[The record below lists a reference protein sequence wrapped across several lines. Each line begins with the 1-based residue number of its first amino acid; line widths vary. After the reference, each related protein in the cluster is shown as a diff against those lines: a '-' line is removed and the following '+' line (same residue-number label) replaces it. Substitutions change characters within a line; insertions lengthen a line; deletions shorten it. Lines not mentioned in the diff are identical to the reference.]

1 MAFLMRIRPKWVEIH
16 RADLRASDIVNREG
30 LPVTTIEKAISQLL
44 EETGRVGLARGA
56 LKDARKQGYIS
67 AEKASALTRRL
78 NRYVHA
84 KGDVSS
90 NISLCQYSSIIE
102 LY

>member
-1 MAFLMRIRPKWVEIH
+1 VEIH

-30 LPVTTIEKAISQLL
+30 LPVTTIEKTISQLV

-67 AEKASALTRRL
+67 AEKTSALTRRL
-78 NRYVHA
+78 NRYAHA
-84 KGDVSS
+84 KGTQEAKVGKV
-90 NISLCQYSSIIE
+90 
-102 LY
+102 

>member
-1 MAFLMRIRPKWVEIH
+1 LNQSQRRNLH
-16 RADLRASDIVNREG
+16 RAIDAITPD

-67 AEKASALTRRL
+67 AGKASALTRRL
-78 NRYVHA
+78 STRERDTR
-84 KGDVSS
+84 GERGE
-90 NISLCQYSSIIE
+90 SLAHGPE
-102 LY
+102 AG